1 MLRSMVK
8 EGHRRNT
15 NNSSQ
20 RSLILSKSRLAVDGI
35 FARPLPIRPSSSK
48 IDATLRREKR

>member
-15 NNSSQ
+15 NNFSQ
-20 RSLILSKSRLAVDGI
+20 RGLISKSGLAVDGI
-35 FARPLPIRPSSSK
+35 FARPLPTKPSSSK
-48 IDATLRREKR
+48 IDATLRPEKR